1 MSPVRSPGLGTG
13 HTAMRG
19 CGVLFHVAHSQAI
32 YLNGWQ

>member
-13 HTAMRG
+13 PSDAG
-19 CGVLFHVAHSQAI
+19 VQVLFHLAHSQAI